1 MKILATS
8 PLIPRPDTASGDR
21 RFAAILKLLA
31 RRVEVDFCSGEPLPS
46 RESPDQRHLRALE
59 KINVRV
65 VAGGTE
71 GIHQCLSRN
80 RYDAVF
86 SEFWAHSRFIAH
98 LIRQI
103 QPWTPVV
110 VDSVDVHFLREE
122 AAAQLGLHDPRA
134 VAERKEQELAVYRAA
149 HTVVAITEDD
159 EVALLREG
167 GISRI
172 LRLPN
177 IVESRS
183 RHQVDRGDQLLF
195 VGGFAHPPNR
205 DAVHWFVTEI
215 LPRIRARIPNA
226 ILRVVGN
233 KPPPDIV
240 ALNGSAGVQVI
251 GSVPETG
258 PYLDAAAVSVAPLR
272 YGAGMKGKVTEAL
285 AAGLPVVTTAVGAQG
300 LHAVSGEHL
309 VIADEAAAFA
319 EAVVQLLL
327 DPDRAA
333 RLGQSGQHLILS
345 LCGETAA
352 TNALNHLIA
361 DLANHRQPPIAPL
374 RMLAYRMA
382 RSLTQLGRPSPSPA
396 SAPSP
401 SSPPSPHP
409 EAGSGDRSKSS
420 TPSR

>member
-1 MKILATS
+1 MRILATS

-31 RRVEVDFCSGEPLPS
+31 RRIDVDYVSGEPLPT
-46 RESPDQRHLRALE
+46 RESPDQRHVRALE
-59 KINVRV
+59 KINVHV

-86 SEFWAHSRFIAH
+86 SEFWSHSRFIAH
-98 LIRQI
+98 LVRQI

-122 AAAQLGLHDPRA
+122 SAARLGLHDPRA
-134 VAERKEQELAVYRAA
+134 VVERKEQELAVYRAA

-159 EVALLREG
+159 EIALHREG
-167 GISRI
+167 GVSRI

-177 IVESRS
+177 IVETRP
-183 RHQVDRGDQLLF
+183 RPQLDRGNQMLF
-195 VGGFAHPPNR
+195 IGGFAHPPNR

-215 LPRIRARIPNA
+215 LPRIRARIPDA
-226 ILRVVGN
+226 VLRVVGN
-233 KPPPDIV
+233 KPPPDIL
-240 ALNGSAGVQVI
+240 ALDGSSGVQVV
-251 GSVPETG
+251 GFVPDTG

-285 AAGLPVVTTAVGAQG
+285 SAGLPLVTTAVGAQG

-319 EAVVQLLL
+319 DAVTLLL
-327 DPDRAA
+327 QDHDRAA
-333 RLGQSGQHLILS
+333 RLGQSGQHHILS

-352 TNALNHLIA
+352 AAAVDRLIA
-361 DLANHRQPPIAPL
+361 SLTNIRPPTIAPL
-374 RMLAYRMA
+374 RMFAYRMA
-382 RSLTQLGRPSPSPA
+382 RSLAQIGRPSPRS
-396 SAPSP
+396 
-401 SSPPSPHP
+401 
-409 EAGSGDRSKSS
+409 ETGSGNQSASPGQS
-420 TPSR
+420 N